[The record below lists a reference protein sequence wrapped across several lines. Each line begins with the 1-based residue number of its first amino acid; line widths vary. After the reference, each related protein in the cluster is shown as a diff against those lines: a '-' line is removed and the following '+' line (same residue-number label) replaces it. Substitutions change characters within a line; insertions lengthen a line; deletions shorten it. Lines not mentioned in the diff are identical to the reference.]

1 MEPIGNKIILSYIVP
16 VYKVEQYIR
25 LCLDSIFQQGLDEQE
40 FEVILV
46 NDGTPDRS
54 IEVVRDI
61 IEAHQC
67 VTVVE
72 QTNQGLSAARNT
84 GLENASG
91 QYVLFLDSDDMLVP
105 NTVVPLL
112 DSACAH
118 EADLI
123 VAGFVKMT
131 SKEIERG
138 VTPSV
143 VDTKEVVKTGRELF
157 LCDLNPRECYVWR
170 TIYRK
175 AFLDNQH
182 LRFMPGIYFEDV
194 PFTTECYLKAEKCI
208 KSYQIFYVYRQRED
222 SIVSSVNMQK
232 LKDLNE
238 VMACLWKMKET
249 IDLDT
254 AEKKQMMNVLFS
266 TFSITIWYLTHDKRL
281 FAHRKEYV
289 ADWRQR
295 VPELRFTNGIKQ
307 RLVSQ
312 FFRYAPLLY
321 IKLRS
326 LSK

>member
-1 MEPIGNKIILSYIVP
+1 MQVKGHNIQLSYIVP
-16 VYKVEQYIR
+16 VYNVEQYIR
-25 LCLDSIFQQGLDEQE
+25 PCLESIFQQGMDEDI

-46 NDGTPDRS
+46 NDGTKDRS

-61 IEAHQC
+61 INSHQC

-84 GLENASG
+84 GLCEAKG
-91 QYVLFLDSDDMLVP
+91 YYVLFLDSDDMLLP
-105 NTVVPLL
+105 NTVKPLL
-112 DSACAH
+112 KSACAND
-118 EADLI
+118 ADLM

-131 SKEIERG
+131 SEEIKRG
-138 VTPSV
+138 VTTCV
-143 VDTKEVVKTGRELF
+143 VDANEVVKTGRELF
-157 LCDLNPRECYVWR
+157 LYEFNPRECYVWR

-175 AFLDNQH
+175 AFLDNQR
-182 LRFMPGIYFEDV
+182 LRFVPGIYFEDV

-208 KSYQIFYVYRQRED
+208 RSYQTFYIYRQRED
-222 SIVSSVNMQK
+222 SIVSSVNMRK
-232 LKDLNE
+232 LIDLNE
-238 VMACLWKMKET
+238 VMACLWKMMKT
-249 IDLDT
+249 IALDA
-254 AEKKQMMNVLFS
+254 AEKRQMMNVLFS

-281 FAHRKEYV
+281 LAHRKEYV
-289 ADWRQR
+289 ADLRQR

-312 FFRYAPLLY
+312 FFRCAPSLY